1 MNTIT
6 TKQIALL
13 KKLDEE
19 NKLTHMTCTEY
30 CWRKVMMRALP
41 EREDTFTFPGIE
53 KLTRREASETISIAL
68 DFARFNR
75 RQERA
80 IKKNEISDGTMHVG
94 DKVQNKIGWTGTVE
108 AVDGKTITVKL
119 ADGQT
124 KKMFATMLKVI
135 D

>member
-19 NKLTHMTCTEY
+19 NQLTYMTCTEY
-30 CWRKVMMRALP
+30 CWRKVMTSTFP
-41 EREDTFTFPGIE
+41 EQEDNFVFPGIE
-53 KLTRREASETISIAL
+53 NLTKREASETISIAL

-75 RQERA
+75 QQERLA
-80 IKKNEISDGTMHVG
+80 KKNEISDGIMHVG

-119 ADGQT
+119 DNGQT
-124 KKMFATMLKVI
+124 KKMYAPMLKVI